1 MREENLLLAYLPD
14 EERARLA
21 PYLHEVVL
29 DFQQVLIEPNKQIT
43 DMYFPYDAITSTIQE
58 MNDGDSV
65 ETGLMGVEGFVGVQL
80 WLHSPTTP
88 TRTLVQVAGRAHHMR
103 ASDFIRHV
111 RDTDS
116 PLNELCAK
124 YSHAFLVMTSQTA
137 ACNRLHPINERLCR
151 WLKLVHNRLRRDE
164 FALRQEFV
172 AQMLGVH
179 RPTVST
185 AAGMLQQ
192 AGLIS
197 YSRGQMRI
205 LDEEGLRNG
214 SCECLSVIETQFA
227 QIFDSFGGENT

>member
-1 MREENLLLAYLPD
+1 MRDENLLLASLPD
-14 EERARLA
+14 AERERLA

-29 DFQQVLIEPNKQIT
+29 DFQQVLIKPNEEIT
-43 DMYFPYDAITSTIQE
+43 DIFFPYDAITSTIQE
-58 MNDGDSV
+58 MSDGDSV
-65 ETGLMGVEGFVGVQL
+65 ETGLMGIEGFIGVQL

-88 TRTLVQVAGRAHHMR
+88 TRTLVQVSGRAHHMR

-111 RDTDS
+111 RDADS

-124 YSHAFLVMTSQTA
+124 YAHAFLSMTSQTA

-164 FALRQEFV
+164 FPIRQEFL

-185 AAGMLQQ
+185 AANMLQQ
-192 AGLIS
+192 AGLIT
-197 YSRGQMRI
+197 YSRGQMRV
-205 LDEEGLRNG
+205 LDAEGLRNG
-214 SCECLSVIETQFA
+214 SCECLELIERQFEKVF
-227 QIFDSFGGENT
+227 Q